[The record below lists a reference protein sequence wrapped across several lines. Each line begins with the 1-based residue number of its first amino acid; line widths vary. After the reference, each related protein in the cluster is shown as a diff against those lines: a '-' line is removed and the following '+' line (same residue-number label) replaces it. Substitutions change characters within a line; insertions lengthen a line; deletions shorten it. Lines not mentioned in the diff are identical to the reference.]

1 MNGRKLIM
9 HARSLF
15 FIVAMAL
22 LITGCNRMRNMGSRE
37 AAHELVGK
45 ASPVFTAPLLDGG
58 ELRLEDELGKNV
70 IVLDFWA
77 TWCGP
82 CVKALPTI
90 ASVTREY
97 RDRGVRFFAV
107 DQGEDAD
114 TIRSFLKERQLD
126 VTVALDADGEIGNRY
141 KVEGIPQTVIIGRD
155 GKVKSVHI
163 GLIPD
168 LATELARELEG
179 LVEKSEPVAHNAPP
193 AQLR

>member
-1 MNGRKLIM
+1 MNGRRFIM

-15 FIVAMAL
+15 YLVAMTL
-22 LITGCNRMRNMGSRE
+22 LIAGCSRMRNMGGGE
-37 AAHELVGK
+37 PAHELVGK

-58 ELRLEDELGKNV
+58 EVRLEDELGKNV

-82 CVKALPTI
+82 CVKALPTV

-97 RDRGVRFFAV
+97 RDRGVRFYAV

-114 TIRSFLKERQLD
+114 TIRSFLKERQLE

-141 KVEGIPQTVIIGRD
+141 KVQGIPQTVIIGRD
-155 GKVKSVHI
+155 GKV
-163 GLIPD
+163 
-168 LATELARELEG
+168 
-179 LVEKSEPVAHNAPP
+179 
-193 AQLR
+193 

>member
-1 MNGRKLIM
+1 MM
-9 HARSLF
+9 HARRLF
-15 FIVAMAL
+15 YLVAVIL
-22 LITGCNRMRNMGSRE
+22 LIAGCNRMRSMTGRE
-37 AAHELVGK
+37 STHELIGK
-45 ASPVFTAPLLDGG
+45 ASPLFTAPLLDGG

-114 TIRSFLKERQLD
+114 TIRSFLEERKLD
-126 VTVALDADGEIGNRY
+126 VTVALDSDGEIGNRY
-141 KVEGIPQTVIIGRD
+141 KVQGIPQTVIIGRD

-179 LVEKSEPVAHNAPP
+179 LLEKSEPVAHNPQS

>member
-1 MNGRKLIM
+1 MQ
-9 HARSLF
+9 ARNLF
-15 FIVAMAL
+15 YIVPITL
-22 LITGCNRMRNMGSRE
+22 LIVGCNRIRDLGSRE
-37 AAHELVGK
+37 AAHELVGQ
-45 ASPVFTAPLLDGG
+45 ASPLFTAPLLDGG

-97 RDRGVRFFAV
+97 RDRGVRLFAV

-114 TIRSFLKERQLD
+114 TIRSFLKERQLE

-141 KVEGIPQTVIIGRD
+141 KVQGIPQTVIIGRD
-155 GKVKSVHI
+155 GKVKAVHV

-168 LATELARELEG
+168 LATELARELES
-179 LVEKSEPVAHNAPP
+179 LVEKSEPVAQNATPP
-193 AQLR
+193 QLR